1 VAGWWLRVLPPIPEI
16 TLSFDNHVVKAR
28 VLCETDQNWQGVFLT
43 IGILIAV
50 FDLRLVFPILVV
62 AVDTLENSKKT
73 FTAHLY
79 SVAVLAFEHPAKYAR
94 QLRKS
99 NTGIVAFGGTF
110 LIMVYFRSCSI
121 PTGSPTG
128 LVVKICGWLFC
139 WRPSG

>member
-1 VAGWWLRVLPPIPEI
+1 MAGWWLRVLPPIPEI

-79 SVAVLAFEHPAKYAR
+79 SVAVLAFEHPAKYALTEGGQHR
-94 QLRKS
+94 DGRLRRHVPS
-99 NTGIVAFGGTF
+99 HGVFH
-110 LIMVYFRSCSI
+110 SC
-121 PTGSPTG
+121 
-128 LVVKICGWLFC
+128 
-139 WRPSG
+139 